1 MGSRVEPRT
10 RFRMISLSRPVN
22 PESIELLAGSSVMIW
37 AQGVRVASRVSL
49 PGEWPLML
57 VEIFHREDGQISMT
71 CALGVPKSSLKAFL
85 AQGAYLYEFQELPA
99 AIVGV
104 LDAHFAQVGQGLA
117 TKIEA
122 IAPTFKS

>member
-1 MGSRVEPRT
+1 VPSQVLTGDSRML
-10 RFRMISLSRPVN
+10 RFLTPT
-22 PESIELLAGSSVMIW
+22 EDWKG
-37 AQGVRVASRVSL
+37 RVASSVSL

-71 CALGVPKSSLKAFL
+71 CALGVPKSSLKAFR

-99 AIVGV
+99 AIVGI
-104 LDAHFAQVGQGLA
+104 LDAHFAQVGQDLA

-122 IAPTFKS
+122 IAPAFKPKLLLVKR

>member
-1 MGSRVEPRT
+1 MPSQVLTKDARML
-10 RFRMISLSRPVN
+10 RFLTPT
-22 PESIELLAGSSVMIW
+22 EAWKG
-37 AQGVRVASRVSL
+37 RVASSVSL
-49 PGEWPLML
+49 PGEWPVML

-71 CALGVPKSSLKAFL
+71 CVLGVPKSSLKAFL

-104 LDAHFAQVGQGLA
+104 LDAHFVQVGQDLA

-122 IAPTFKS
+122 IAPTFKPKLLLVKR